1 MCACLSKET
10 LTSELRLFVAVDLP
24 DPVRMLV
31 QRVSHEF
38 APHVQVL
45 KPVRSDLLHITLRF
59 LGNVAQERAAIVE
72 RAVHSAAQ
80 PSTAFTLTVSGL
92 GAFPNGRAPRIL
104 WMGIERDAGYGA
116 LEALASQVDRA
127 LVSEGFQFTPSR
139 FSPHITFGRT
149 RDRISKEQRSAIVET
164 LQRVQA
170 LGPDPIS
177 FTVQKITVVRSELLA
192 SGPHYI
198 PLCQVCLG
206 THEA

>member
-10 LTSELRLFVAVDLP
+10 QLSEFRLFVAVDLP
-24 DPVRMLV
+24 EPVRMLI

-38 APHVQVL
+38 APHAQVL

-59 LGNVAQERAAIVE
+59 LGNVPQKRSAIVE
-72 RAVHSAAQ
+72 RAMHSAAR

-92 GAFPNGRAPRIL
+92 RAFPNGRAPRVL
-104 WMGIERDAGYGA
+104 RMGIERDAGHGA

-127 LVSEGFQFTPSR
+127 LVTEGFQLTPSK

-149 RDRISKEQRSAIVET
+149 RDRISKEQRSAIADT

-192 SGPHYI
+192 SGPHYS
-198 PLCQVCLG
+198 PLCQVRLG